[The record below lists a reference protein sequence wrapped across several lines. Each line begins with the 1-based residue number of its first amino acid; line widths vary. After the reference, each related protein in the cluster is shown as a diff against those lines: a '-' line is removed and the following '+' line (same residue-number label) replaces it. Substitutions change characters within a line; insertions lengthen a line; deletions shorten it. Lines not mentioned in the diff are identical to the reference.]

1 MTFEVVVLS
10 MNQQTCATKSKHII
24 KIIEKEKE
32 SILEKKM
39 IQWTNVV
46 RIQAGMEITSAK
58 SLSVSSF
65 AAQIMLINVS

>member
-10 MNQQTCATKSKHII
+10 MNQHTRATKSKHII

-46 RIQAGMEITSAK
+46 RIQAGMEISN
-58 SLSVSSF
+58 LC
-65 AAQIMLINVS
+65 

>member
-1 MTFEVVVLS
+1 
-10 MNQQTCATKSKHII
+10 MNQHTCATKSKHII

-46 RIQAGMEITSAK
+46 RIQAGMEISN
-58 SLSVSSF
+58 LC
-65 AAQIMLINVS
+65 